1 MPVRIKRPEL
11 KPREKS
17 FCVSTLVCMVVSFL
31 FTLELFTMMNKV
43 VDTGSKV
50 MTCSIFAGYLLF
62 FAMCIVCLCK
72 GASAYK
78 YEDSMSALGKSILY
92 AVLAVI
98 CLINLR
104 FALSLIFSAFGA
116 NEITDKIIGTDH
128 NSFVRAQYTPWKA
141 MLAGL
146 LLADVMGIF
155 GTLKLNKYHKK

>member
-31 FTLELFTMMNKV
+31 FTVELFTMLNRI

-50 MTCSIFAGYLLF
+50 MTCGVFAGYLLF

-72 GASAYK
+72 GAMAYK
-78 YEDSMSALGKSILY
+78 YEDSMSALGKSLIY
-92 AVLAVI
+92 SVLAVI

-104 FALSLIFSAFGA
+104 FALSILFSAFGA
-116 NEITDKIIGTDH
+116 DKITEKIIGTDQK
-128 NSFVRAQYTPWKA
+128 SFVQAQYTPWMA

-146 LLADVMGIF
+146 LLADVIGIF
-155 GTLKLNKYHKK
+155 STLKLVKNQKR